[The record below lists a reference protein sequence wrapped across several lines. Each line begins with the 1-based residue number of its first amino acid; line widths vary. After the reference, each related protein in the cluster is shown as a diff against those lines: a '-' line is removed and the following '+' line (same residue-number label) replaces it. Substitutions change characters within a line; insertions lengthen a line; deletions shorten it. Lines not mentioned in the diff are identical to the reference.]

1 MRSVSSVHKSASI
14 QLKGDLKALQRQSAI
29 LMTSAAEDE
38 KLSDALMQIEQ
49 LQNELSEA
57 KASSEAK
64 VSENV

>member
-1 MRSVSSVHKSASI
+1 MKA
-14 QLKGDLKALQRQSAI
+14 DLKALQRLSAI
-29 LMTSAAEDE
+29 PMTSAAEDE

-64 VSENV
+64 VSEYV